1 MVLVT
6 VSSTVCLYAGV
17 KDMVNDR
24 QQKSIGISYKSDEML
39 TQSVRHEVY
48 LQTKNIRELLYARS
62 LATSVIVDDESE
74 DKQNR
79 LQKDFNEDEI
89 LKDWFDNND

>member
-1 MVLVT
+1 M
-6 VSSTVCLYAGV
+6 
-17 KDMVNDR
+17 
-24 QQKSIGISYKSDEML
+24 
-39 TQSVRHEVY
+39 Y

>member
-1 MVLVT
+1 MFL
-6 VSSTVCLYAGV
+6 
-17 KDMVNDR
+17 KEKKEDIEIKEDDFMN
-24 QQKSIGISYKSDEML
+24 EML